1 MIGLLRGY
9 IENFDLQR
17 FPHEYPAHHRTY
29 WSNREVETRPEYRTH
44 DYADQNRHAWDHGH
58 IKKYM
63 DFHRGYTTIYDIGV
77 YIIVAVFMGVLIRE
91 VFLVFND
98 ERNKAYMVVC
108 LIVLG
113 ICAVLY

>member
-1 MIGLLRGY
+1 MLGLLRGY
-9 IENFDLQR
+9 IEKFDLQR
-17 FPHEYPAHHRTY
+17 FPHEYPENHRTQY
-29 WSNREVETRPEYRTH
+29 TEKDTEKDTDSNYN
-44 DYADQNRHAWDHGH
+44 YGDQNLHANKHGH
-58 IKKYM
+58 LKKYM

-91 VFLVFND
+91 VFLVFKD
-98 ERNKAYMVVC
+98 ERSKSYMMLC

>member
-1 MIGLLRGY
+1 MLGLLRGY

-17 FPHEYPAHHRTY
+17 FPHEYPENHRIHYTEKEMNPKLNY
-29 WSNREVETRPEYRTH
+29 GE
-44 DYADQNRHAWDHGH
+44 QNLHANKHGH
-58 IKKYM
+58 LKKYT

-77 YIIVAVFMGVLIRE
+77 YIIVAVFMGILIRE
-91 VFLVFND
+91 VFLVFKD
-98 ERNKAYMVVC
+98 ERSKSYMMLC

>member
-1 MIGLLRGY
+1 MLGLLRGY

-17 FPHEYPAHHRTY
+17 FPHEYPPEHRTY
-29 WSNREVETRPEYRTH
+29 YSSQEVDTDADTMTDEYAH
-44 DYADQNRHAWDHGH
+44 KNKHAWDHGH

-63 DFHRGYTTIYDIGV
+63 DFHRGYNTIYDIGV
-77 YIIVAVFMGVLIRE
+77 YIIVAVFMTVLIRE
-91 VFLVFND
+91 VFLVFNY
-98 ERNKAYMVVC
+98 ERNKAYMVIC

>member
-29 WSNREVETRPEYRTH
+29 YTH
-44 DYADQNRHAWDHGH
+44 DEVNPATHKYGSQNKHAWDHGH